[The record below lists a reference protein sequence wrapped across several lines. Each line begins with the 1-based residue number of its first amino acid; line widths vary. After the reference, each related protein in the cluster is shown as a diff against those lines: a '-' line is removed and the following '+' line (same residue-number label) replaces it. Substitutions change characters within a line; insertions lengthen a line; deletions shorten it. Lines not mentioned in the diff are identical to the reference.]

1 MGHPLFWKLLRRSA
15 NIFIRSGTM
24 SLSLFQ
30 YPLKYESDEVRIRMT
45 KNQPSTVIQQHK
57 SGKRM
62 NNLLYSQS
70 LAPYV
75 FVAPFIVSFF
85 IFFAY
90 PVISA
95 IVMSFQEVL
104 PGMVTF
110 IGLENYARLWNP
122 TFGKAILNSLR
133 YTVFTIIVLIPL
145 PLVLAVF
152 LNSKIMVAKNFFRST
167 LFIPALT
174 SVVVAGTI
182 FRLAFGELEGS
193 LMNKFITSLGFEP
206 QRWLGSATLSMTT
219 LVFLASWRWIG
230 INLLYFLAGLQNI
243 PKSLY
248 ESAEIDGAS
257 KWKQLIHITMPLL
270 KPITVYVLT
279 ISIYGGLA
287 MFTESYMLWNG
298 NRSPNDIGL
307 TIIGYLYRNGLEQ
320 NNMGLGSAVG
330 IVLLVITFL
339 ITFTQLKLTGMF
351 RKED

>member
-1 MGHPLFWKLLRRSA
+1 MATQNTTRLAQNGR
-15 NIFIRSGTM
+15 
-24 SLSLFQ
+24 
-30 YPLKYESDEVRIRMT
+30 LKKIS
-45 KNQPSTVIQQHK
+45 NW
-57 SGKRM
+57 
-62 NNLLYSQS
+62 LYSKK

-75 FVAPFIVSFF
+75 FVSPFIISFC

-90 PVISA
+90 PVFSA
-95 IVMSFQEVL
+95 IIMSFQEVL
-104 PGMVTF
+104 PGLVSF
-110 IGLENYARLWNP
+110 IGLENYSKLWNP
-122 TFGKAILNSLR
+122 TFGKAILNSLK
-133 YTVFTIIVLIPL
+133 YTFLTICVLIPV
-145 PLVLAVF
+145 PMILAVF
-152 LNSKIMVAKNFFRST
+152 INSKLMVARGFFRST

-193 LMNKFITSLGFEP
+193 LMNTFIMWLGFEP
-206 QRWLGSATLSMTT
+206 QRWLGNATTAMTT
-219 LVFLASWRWIG
+219 LVILTSWRWIG

-243 PKSLY
+243 PQSLY
-248 ESAEIDGAS
+248 ESAQIDGATKFS
-257 KWKQLIHITMPLL
+257 QFLHITLPLL
-270 KPITVYVLT
+270 KPITIYVVT

-330 IVLLVITFL
+330 IVLLL
-339 ITFTQLKLTGMF
+339 ITFIITITQLKLVGMF

>member
-1 MGHPLFWKLLRRSA
+1 
-15 NIFIRSGTM
+15 
-24 SLSLFQ
+24 
-30 YPLKYESDEVRIRMT
+30 MT
-45 KNQPSTVIQQHK
+45 NNQPSTVIQK
-57 SGKRM
+57 NKR
-62 NNLLYSQS
+62 NKNTDNWLYSQK
-70 LAPYV
+70 LAPYF
-75 FVAPFIVSFF
+75 FVTPFIISFC

-95 IVMSFQEVL
+95 VIMSFQEVL
-104 PGMVTF
+104 PGMVSF
-110 IGLENYARLWNP
+110 VGFENYSKLWNP
-122 TFGKAILNSLR
+122 TFGKALLNSLK
-133 YTVFTIIVLIPL
+133 YTVLTICVLIPV

-152 LNSKIMVAKNFFRST
+152 LNSKVMVAKNFFRST

-193 LMNKFITSLGFEP
+193 LMNSFITSLGFEP
-206 QRWLGSATLSMTT
+206 QRWLGNAALSMTT
-219 LVFLASWRWIG
+219 LIILASWRWIG
-230 INLLYFLAGLQNI
+230 INLLYFMAGLQNI

-248 ESAEIDGAS
+248 ESAQIDGAT
-257 KWKQLIHITMPLL
+257 KWRQFIHITLPLL

-279 ISIYGGLA
+279 ISIYGGLS

-330 IVLLVITFL
+330 IVLLFVTF
-339 ITFTQLKLTGMF
+339 IVTITQLKLVGMF